1 MPKANILMMEKLSV
15 FPKRPGARQG
25 RLLPLLLLNSTV
37 NVFTRKIKSL
47 KIQLSL
53 FADNTIIY
61 VKNSHRICIFKTS
74 QYAYFKSQAARST
87 EKKKKSLEF
96 LMLKSNKYKN
106 EEFPSHVL
114 QMQE

>member
-1 MPKANILMMEKLSV
+1 MPKANILMMEKLSI

-61 VKNSHRICIFKTS
+61 VKNSHRICTFKTS
-74 QYAYFKSQAARST
+74 QYAYFKSQDARST
-87 EKKKKSLEF
+87 EEEKKKSHLNF
-96 LMLKSNKYKN
+96 
-106 EEFPSHVL
+106 
-114 QMQE
+114 